1 MVPPS
6 SPSQAILH
14 NYPLQ
19 HWPSSTTI
27 LYSIVTLPASTLQS
41 PLWSPFRILL
51 LGICA
56 FFLSRA
62 PNSVLLFLIVTS
74 SSHIQTWPS
83 RSDSPEAMT
92 QRFDGYLF
100 PPEQNAPPPP
110 PSSDVGVAGLPPTHL
125 PSNNYIQEQYGG
137 GRRHE
142 SPPVELTPTRLR
154 STIKAT
160 HRDSGIVREAVI
172 RRQGNLLPPD
182 THANASAS
190 PETAPS
196 NTSVTGGGESSSSLP
211 SGNGCRMS
219 PYLGGPPSPH
229 PAALQDMFYNP
240 MDAQA
245 TWLTQDSSTF
255 GMMEDDSFAA
265 MLMDHSQDHF
275 LTTPSYSNQQNIIE
289 GSSSQHVNQEAV
301 LASLTTNII
310 PPTPLK
316 DAGSNS
322 SIARGGQDY
331 EDTPASTSGEP
342 FITGRKS
349 ADTQAILEAGFIDIE
364 QSFLQLSESTSMPIQ
379 QIINSFLK
387 SHGRTTVNTNF
398 WNIYACSYFKDN
410 VEEELARV
418 GAVLPADGGSPNT
431 SIRTKCYELFKGAFP
446 DTYKNILTVYDE
458 MKMLSGSPHTVS
470 QHAQEL
476 QKYYKRLFSTIDSA
490 AAKFGFE
497 TAVIICGK
505 IVNQDASLGQVHMSP
520 GAADFFSF
528 QCHAD
533 DDTIIGHLK
542 AHVYNKTSLT
552 TVEEAFND
560 ESPEHKKEE
569 DTFPKAQDVS
579 TEPTEGRDEG
589 IQWFKKEFPLRVA
602 QQGGSIPPGDFPWK
616 QMIGILADAGLFIK
630 GYPAHKCLMPG
641 EYSSVSAKNKG
652 IAGLPREGIT
662 ALVDALKAGTMRV
675 VKSSSKLR
683 ASLIA
688 SELPV
693 IIGEAPPS
701 TWDHSCAHCMF
712 ANGQTDY
719 GGPPRLKPSSA
730 LTRVRKAESLL
741 DRHATAKGVLPPP
754 PPTRSVKVGPKPAV
768 PSAIIVPPSPPPFDP
783 SKVIYKPLKKAVPS
797 VVVSPSH
804 PNHPPV
810 CPSKVVSKAPPKP
823 PQEEVLEIKSTS
835 DSQEITVEDLDAE
848 YEDDTL
854 GKSSRASKKRAL
866 SDEGVEPKKTRNNK
880 GKKPLKPSDASP
892 SKGGP
897 ESPLTVKSSGD
908 EEHPGGQAEM
918 LPAIRLHDGPP
929 EWETRT
935 KALPKPK
942 PVTKGS
948 RGRMN
953 RAHRMVYSDSEAED
967 APGEKNGQAKAPPA
981 APLEAQ
987 PDTLAPVAAVVA
999 MEVTVEEVPQ
1009 QDDVL
1014 TPLEV
1019 PLPEPH
1025 ASNNISQTASGEE
1038 SSEPLPQSSM
1048 PPPSPSP
1055 EARRTEHYRHQ
1066 EHYPPIHAHE
1076 PPVHPCKPVIHP
1088 REPVIHPSTCTS
1100 A

>member
-1 MVPPS
+1 
-6 SPSQAILH
+6 
-14 NYPLQ
+14 
-19 HWPSSTTI
+19 
-27 LYSIVTLPASTLQS
+27 
-41 PLWSPFRILL
+41 
-51 LGICA
+51 
-56 FFLSRA
+56 
-62 PNSVLLFLIVTS
+62 
-74 SSHIQTWPS
+74 
-83 RSDSPEAMT
+83 MT

-125 PSNNYIQEQYGG
+125 PSNDYIQEQYGG
-137 GRRHE
+137 GHCHE

-160 HRDSGIVREAVI
+160 HWDSGIVREAAI

-196 NTSVTGGGESSSSLP
+196 NTSITGGGESSSSLP

-219 PYLGGPPSPH
+219 PYLGGPPSPC

-240 MDAQA
+240 MDAQP

-275 LTTPSYSNQQNIIE
+275 LTMPSYSNQQNIIE
-289 GSSSQHVNQEAV
+289 GSSSQHINQEAV

-316 DAGSNS
+316 DAGSSS
-322 SIARGGQDY
+322 SIAQADPHSHDRVSGAFDSIRGGQDY
-331 EDTPASTSGEP
+331 EDAPASTSGEP

-387 SHGRTTVNTNF
+387 SCGRTMVNTNF
-398 WNIYACSYFKDN
+398 WNIYARSYFKDN
-410 VEEELARV
+410 VEEELAHV

-431 SIRTKCYELFKGAFP
+431 SIRTKCYELFKGTFP
-446 DTYKNILTVYDE
+446 DTYKNILAVW
-458 MKMLSGSPHTVS
+458 LASHSIPVCPRVS
-470 QHAQEL
+470 KIL
-476 QKYYKRLFSTIDSA
+476 QAAIQYGNA
-490 AAKFGFE
+490 AAKFDFK
-497 TAVIICGK
+497 TAVVICGK

-520 GAADFFSF
+520 GTADFFSF
-528 QCHAD
+528 RCRAD

-560 ESPEHKKEE
+560 ESPEYEKEE

-616 QMIGILADAGLFIK
+616 RMIGILGDAGLFIE

-652 IAGLPREGIT
+652 IARLPREGIT
-662 ALVDALKAGTMRV
+662 ALVDALKAGTMQV

-701 TWDHSCAHCMF
+701 TWDHSCARHMF

-719 GGPPRLKPSSA
+719 GGPPCLKPSSA

-741 DRHATAKGVLPPP
+741 DCHATAKGVLSPP

-768 PSAIIVPPSPPPFDP
+768 PSAVIIPQSPPPFDP

-797 VVVSPSH
+797 VVVSPSR

-810 CPSKVVSKAPPKP
+810 CPSKVVSKPPPKP
-823 PQEEVLEIKSTS
+823 PQEEVLEINSTS
-835 DSQEITVEDLDAE
+835 DSQEITVEDSDAE
-848 YEDDTL
+848 YKDDTHAKKQKRKVV
-854 GKSSRASKKRAL
+854 GKSSWASKKHAP

-908 EEHPGGQAEM
+908 KEHPG
-918 LPAIRLHDGPP
+918 
-929 EWETRT
+929 W
-935 KALPKPK
+935 
-942 PVTKGS
+942 S
-948 RGRMN
+948 
-953 RAHRMVYSDSEAED
+953 
-967 APGEKNGQAKAPPA
+967 
-981 APLEAQ
+981 
-987 PDTLAPVAAVVA
+987 
-999 MEVTVEEVPQ
+999 
-1009 QDDVL
+1009 
-1014 TPLEV
+1014 
-1019 PLPEPH
+1019 
-1025 ASNNISQTASGEE
+1025 
-1038 SSEPLPQSSM
+1038 
-1048 PPPSPSP
+1048 
-1055 EARRTEHYRHQ
+1055 
-1066 EHYPPIHAHE
+1066 
-1076 PPVHPCKPVIHP
+1076 
-1088 REPVIHPSTCTS
+1088 
-1100 A
+1100 